1 MKPGKRKPAG
11 GNLRA
16 STSAGLRALSGNNKA
31 TPMARNRKGWQSPTL
46 PHNWRDRLPDPAAYY
61 GQHVAKLGKPNPE
74 GWAQG
79 RCPLHE
85 DRHES
90 LSVHLV
96 GGAGGWRCF
105 AGCGKGDM
113 VAFHELLTGKP
124 FKDAVRDLLGLR
136 A

>member
-1 MKPGKRKPAG
+1 MAANMKNPGAG
-11 GNLRA
+11 GRRG
-16 STSAGLRALSGNNKA
+16 SEHVAGFRALYGKGNS
-31 TPMARNRKGWQSPTL
+31 NRL
-46 PHNWRDRLPDPAAYY
+46 PANWRERLPDPATYY
-61 GQHVAKLGKPNPE
+61 GERVAKLGKPNPE

-90 LSVHLV
+90 LSVNLS
-96 GGAGGWRCF
+96 GTRGGWRCF

-113 VAFHELLTGKP
+113 VSFHERLTGKP
-124 FKDAVRDLLGLR
+124 FKEAVRDLLGLR